1 MRVRCCRKATKTAAW
16 VPVAAPYRLE
26 LALVT
31 SPRVELM
38 QLPVSNKHKH
48 HAAHDNPLPYRS
60 TSTDCQSELSLCPE
74 FPSDSILRCMPALTS
89 LFSICRRP
97 RAARPSVVLAVV
109 AVAAS

>member
-1 MRVRCCRKATKTAAW
+1 MRVRCCRKATKTEAW
-16 VPVAAPYRLE
+16 VPVAAHYRLE

-31 SPRVELM
+31 SPREELM

-74 FPSDSILRCMPALTS
+74 FPSVSTRRCIPALTEW
-89 LFSICRRP
+89 FSICRRP
-97 RAARPSVVLAVV
+97 RAARAAVVLAV
-109 AVAAS
+109 